1 VKISNETRVGVLAA
15 IAIAVLILGF
25 NFMKGRNVFSRDKY
39 LYSEYVNVG
48 GLTQST
54 QVILNGLQI
63 GQVDNLQMVHENG
76 NNVIIKFHIGHEYH
90 INKNTVARIVSS
102 DILGNKVLEL
112 DEAPQ
117 PLNIAKLSDSI
128 DAKYKMNPALGYSI
142 LAMLKDSRPVE
153 SGDTLV
159 GAVEMSTLASLNQEV
174 DPLKKKIEFL
184 VASIDTT
191 VTSLNDVFNENTRR
205 DLKLSF
211 QSVKN
216 TLQNIESS
224 TKDLSTLVDNE
235 TPRIKEIVN
244 DIASISQNLKD
255 NNKVITRVINNFADI
270 SDTIRA
276 LNLQRTVHSVNETIV
291 QVNDMLT
298 KINQGKGSVGMLMNN
313 ETLYKNLEASTH
325 DLDALINDLKANP
338 KRYLDISLIN
348 FGKKQ

>member
-54 QVILNGLQI
+54 PIMLDGLQV
-63 GQVDNLQMVHENG
+63 GQVDDLTMIHENG
-76 NNVIIKFHIGHEYH
+76 NNVLVKFHIGHDYH
-90 INKNTVARIVSS
+90 IKRNTVARIVSS

-117 PLNIAKLSDSI
+117 SVNLAILTDSI
-128 DAKYKMNPALGYSI
+128 NKQFSKNPALGKSI
-142 LAMLKDSRPVE
+142 LAMLEDTRPVE

-174 DPLKKKIEFL
+174 DPLKKKVESL

-191 VTSLNDVFNENTRR
+191 VSGLNEVLNENTKK

-224 TKDLSTLVDNE
+224 TKDLSALVDNE
-235 TPRIKEIVN
+235 TPRIKEVVN

-255 NNKVITRVINNFADI
+255 NNKVITKIINNFADI

-276 LNLQRTVHSVNETIV
+276 LNLQRTMHSVNETMA
-291 QVNDMLT
+291 QVDEMLT
-298 KINQGKGSVGMLMNN
+298 KINQGKGSMGMLMND
-313 ETLYKNLEASTH
+313 ETLYKNLETSTH

-338 KRYLDISLIN
+338 KKYLDISIIN
-348 FGKKQ
+348 FGKK